1 MILRSN
7 DKIDEMKNVIVDK
20 NFQVDKL
27 QKNVFD
33 LQNSL
38 SKETFERKLFEGKC
52 KQLEDAVRNHKQEI
66 EKLNGVVLTL
76 KKNNAALST
85 DKSTLSYVIDEK
97 KKLTE
102 AEAEAIKGLL
112 KSYKEQLEAL
122 TQNIHPMHYWDK
134 EAQVNRLQ
142 EKINP
147 LLVNLT
153 KLKEL
158 IKMKEEEGV
167 NGQTELL
174 KMKRLVSE
182 ERTKSD
188 NAESEIASLKGQLA
202 KSQEQ
207 HKGATREI

>member
-38 SKETFERKLFEGKC
+38 SKEIFERKLFEGKC
-52 KQLEDAVRNHKQEI
+52 KQLEDDVRNHKQEI

-112 KSYKEQLEAL
+112 KNYKEQLEAL

-147 LLVNLT
+147 LLVNLA